1 MADPIGNLVRELA
14 SAALGYKIGR
24 TKERLRE
31 AGLIEREQ
39 ARYELAQ
46 LRRLKAELRKDQIDR
61 VANKVYARL
70 LAKLAGAD
78 LVSTHPL
85 FTGKAFPLRDLIGM
99 GPLAQ
104 FALQVSECVRTELKQ
119 QP

>member
-1 MADPIGNLVRELA
+1 MSDPIGNLLSRAFWGLLA
-14 SAALGYKIGR
+14 YKAGK
-24 TKERLRE
+24 TKEQMRE

-39 ARYELAQ
+39 LRYELRQ
-46 LRRLKAELRKDQIDR
+46 MRRLKAELRKDGIDN

-85 FTGKAFPLRDLIGM
+85 FTGKAFPLRELIGM
-99 GPLAQ
+99 GPLAA
-104 FALQVSECVRTELKQ
+104 FALEIAEFVRKELKQ